1 MIFKGNI
8 HYTSLH
14 LNLFRFPLKAPLIMF
29 IPSDLFFST
38 STINYCYWKCFMLYD
53 LSPLNLTRLKYIEW
67 WRHANLLLMCRPCT
81 PLSKFNQYVT
91 VLGEGGI
98 SESRFFC
105 YLKDLYDV
113 CGPLFIKVECQIK
126 NGTLKL
132 LTILILFSWQ

>member
-67 WRHANLLLMCRPCT
+67 WRHANLLLIVQAMYSTFKVQLVCY
-81 PLSKFNQYVT
+81 SA
-91 VLGEGGI
+91 LGGGDFWK
-98 SESRFFC
+98 SFFC
-105 YLKDLYDV
+105 YLKDLFDV
-113 CGPLFIKVECQIK
+113 FSCGPLFIKVECQIK
-126 NGTLKL
+126 NGTLK
-132 LTILILFSWQ
+132 